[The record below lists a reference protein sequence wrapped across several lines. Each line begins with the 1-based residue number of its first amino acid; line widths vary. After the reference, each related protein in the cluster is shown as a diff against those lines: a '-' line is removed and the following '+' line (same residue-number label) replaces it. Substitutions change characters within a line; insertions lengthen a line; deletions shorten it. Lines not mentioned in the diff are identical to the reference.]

1 MSSSPH
7 GVQFKSHRP
16 DIMGRNGMVASGHPL
31 ASQAGISI
39 LQQGGNAIDAA
50 IAVAAAVNV
59 VEPQMSGIGGD
70 GFIMVYRRDLGKIEV
85 ANGTG
90 PAPLAATRERYADT
104 GIPEKGLLSV
114 SVPGLLDAWLAAHE
128 KYGILPINEV
138 LAPAIGLARDGFPV
152 SRKLSG
158 DIANDT
164 FLCNHPASG
173 AIFAPGGRA
182 LGPGEILYQRDLA
195 DTFEQIAV
203 GGAEVFYRGEIAAAI
218 VRYHRVN
225 GGSSPLK
232 TWVASTVSGRTP
244 YPPHIAATPSSRRHQ
259 TPAATSCSRS

>member
-1 MSSSPH
+1 MPSSPH

-39 LQQGGNAIDAA
+39 LQQGGNAVDAA

-90 PAPLAATRERYADT
+90 PAPFAATRERYADT
-104 GIPEKGLLSV
+104 GIPEKGILSV

-128 KYGILPINEV
+128 KYGILPINQV

-158 DIANDT
+158 DIANEH
-164 FLCNHPASG
+164 FPVQP
-173 AIFAPGGRA
+173 PG
-182 LGPGEILYQRDLA
+182 LGGHIR
-195 DTFEQIAV
+195 T
-203 GGAEVFYRGEIAAAI
+203 R
-218 VRYHRVN
+218 
-225 GGSSPLK
+225 GSSP
-232 TWVASTVSGRTP
+232 GP
-244 YPPHIAATPSSRRHQ
+244 RRN
-259 TPAATSCSRS
+259 PISA

>member
-1 MSSSPH
+1 MPSSPH
-7 GVQFKSHRP
+7 GVQFTSHRP

-31 ASQAGISI
+31 GSQAGISI

-70 GFIMVYRRDLGKIEV
+70 GFIMVYRKDLGKIEV

-90 PAPLAATRERYADT
+90 PAPFSATRERYADT
-104 GIPEKGLLSV
+104 GIPEKGILSV
-114 SVPGLLDAWLAAHE
+114 SVPGLLDAWLSAHE
-128 KYGILPINEV
+128 KYGNLPLAKV

-164 FLCNHPASG
+164 FLCNHPG
-173 AIFAPGGRA
+173 LWGHIR
-182 LGPGEILYQRDLA
+182 
-195 DTFEQIAV
+195 T
-203 GGAEVFYRGEIAAAI
+203 
-218 VRYHRVN
+218 
-225 GGSSPLK
+225 GGSGLEP
-232 TWVASTVSGRTP
+232 R
-244 YPPHIAATPSSRRHQ
+244 
-259 TPAATSCSRS
+259 